1 MYEEEIH
8 FLNCF
13 GTLDPGDLDLLPSD
27 PQHDRIPLLPR
38 MDGWTKFEEGRSR
51 CSPLIDQKQFWHI

>member
-27 PQHDRIPLLPR
+27 PQHDSSATQ
-38 MDGWTKFEEGRSR
+38 DGWV
-51 CSPLIDQKQFWHI
+51 DQVRGG